1 MVSGEAPGEGRR
13 KERRTAVSPVYQPRF
28 PLPLSWNCFF
38 FLTAHTTAWSI
49 CGREQQVRG
58 SGWDVGGCLGAV
70 QGLCCS
76 GLGLV
81 LPGVQSRKQRSFP
94 PPGTADSITWG
105 RLFWGRH
112 RGGEVD
118 IQFLPLLSLLRPL
131 R

>member
-1 MVSGEAPGEGRR
+1 M
-13 KERRTAVSPVYQPRF
+13 SPVYQPRF

-49 CGREQQVRG
+49 CGREQQVQG
-58 SGWDVGGCLGAV
+58 SGWVVGGCLGAV

-76 GLGLV
+76 GLDLV
-81 LPGVQSRKQRSFP
+81 LPRVQSRKQPSFS

-112 RGGEVD
+112 RGGEVGV
-118 IQFLPLLSLLRPL
+118 QFLPLLSLLRPL